1 MIYGSLCSG
10 VEAASVAWKPLGW
23 QAAWYSEI
31 EKFPKKVLAHH
42 YPNTP
47 DLGDMLKIRENDN
60 FIRSEVDLIV
70 GGTPCQSFSVAG
82 LRKGLDDERGNLA
95 LEFIRILQDKRP
107 RWFVWENVPG
117 VLSSSNGADFAAIL
131 SGWTGLDVEPQKFTT
146 SGVISGGFYSVAWRV
161 LDSQYFGVP
170 QRRRRIFVVGYLG
183 NDWRPPTAV
192 LFDSKSLCGDT
203 KKSKGKRKRA
213 AATTED
219 AAGASSWPATTTG
232 TLCHTFGDKQGL
244 DNQHINSGAS
254 LFVPFSFKQNI
265 DEHVQID
272 VELMHTLTRSTSTV
286 SRNAPNIVQPVAYS
300 IIGNMIN
307 RCDTAG
313 ANGTGIA
320 EEVSPTLTKT
330 DRHAVAAYTNIQYA
344 DTIGCLQARDCKGVG
359 NQYVAENKLVVACY
373 AFDSLSSN
381 SMKSNNPH
389 SGVHL
394 EKIVKTLDT
403 SRPDPSKN
411 QGGNAIIH
419 KLPPSSGE
427 YIIRRLTPLE
437 CERLQ
442 GFPDNYTNIPGATD
456 GARYA
461 AMGNSMTV
469 NVMRWIGERI
479 DYLNLLT

>member
-1 MIYGSLCSG
+1 
-10 VEAASVAWKPLGW
+10 
-23 QAAWYSEI
+23 
-31 EKFPKKVLAHH
+31 
-42 YPNTP
+42 
-47 DLGDMLKIRENDN
+47 
-60 FIRSEVDLIV
+60 
-70 GGTPCQSFSVAG
+70 
-82 LRKGLDDERGNLA
+82 LDDERGNLA

-131 SGWTGLDVEPQKFTT
+131 SGWTGLDIEPQKFTT
-146 SGVISGGFYSVAWRV
+146 SGVISGDFYSVAWRV

-192 LFDSKSLCGDT
+192 LFDSQSLRGNT
-203 KKSKGKRKRA
+203 KKGKGKRKRA
-213 AATTED
+213 AATAED
-219 AAGASSWPATTTG
+219 AAGASGWPATTTG

-254 LFVPFSFKQNI
+254 LSVPQKAFWWDGGVKSQTLTTRLHDQFMPDKGNFAGVIVPFSFKQNI

-272 VELMHTLTRSTSTV
+272 LELMHTLTRNT

-307 RCDTAG
+307 QGDKAG

-320 EEVSPTLTKT
+320 EEVRPTLTKT
-330 DRHAVAAYTNIQYA
+330 DRHA
-344 DTIGCLQARDCKGVG
+344 
-359 NQYVAENKLVVACY
+359 VACY

-389 SGVHL
+389 IGVHL

>member
-10 VEAASVAWKPLGW
+10 VEAATVAWKSLGW

-117 VLSSSNGADFAAIL
+117 VLSSSNGADFAAVL

-146 SGVISGGFYSVAWRV
+146 SGVISGDFYSVAWRV

-170 QRRRRIFVVGYLG
+170 QRRRRIFVVGYIG

-192 LFDSKSLCGDT
+192 LFDSKSLCWDI
-203 KKSKGKRKRA
+203 KKGKGKRKRTTT
-213 AATTED
+213 ATKD

-265 DEHVQID
+265 DEHV
-272 VELMHTLTRSTSTV
+272 ELMHTLTRNTSTT
-286 SRNAPNIVQPVAYS
+286 SRNAPNIVQPLS
-300 IIGNMIN
+300 F
-307 RCDTAG
+307 DTTQITSPTNASNPQPG
-313 ANGTGIA
+313 DPCHTLANGTGIA
-320 EEVSPTLTKT
+320 EEVSPILTKT
-330 DRHAVAAYTNIQYA
+330 DRHAVAAYTNLQYA
-344 DTIGCLQARDCKGVG
+344 DTIGTLLSRDYKGVD
-359 NQYVAENKLVVACY
+359 NRYVEGNKLVVA
-373 AFDSLSSN
+373 AHAS
-381 SMKSNNPH
+381 
-389 SGVHL
+389 
-394 EKIVKTLDT
+394 
-403 SRPDPSKN
+403 
-411 QGGNAIIH
+411 
-419 KLPPSSGE
+419 E